1 MCKIIGEFLFK
12 IKILKIEFFWFEC
25 YLVEKWNVVCIFI
38 MNFKCLFCVYFIF
51 LNNIEMLFLWKI
63 NIYFNKIYG
72 EMICF

>member
-1 MCKIIGEFLFK
+1 MCKIIGKFLFK

-72 EMICF
+72 GMICF